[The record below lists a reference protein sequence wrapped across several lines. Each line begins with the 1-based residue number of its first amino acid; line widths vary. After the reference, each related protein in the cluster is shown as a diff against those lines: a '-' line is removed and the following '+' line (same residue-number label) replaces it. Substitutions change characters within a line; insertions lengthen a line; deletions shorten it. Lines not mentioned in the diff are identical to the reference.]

1 MLVIEFSAQNKASW
15 LIKVK
20 NNNNLRIIIAMIG
33 YWLLINPILLSLI
46 NLFNYDWKIII
57 GFNLGFFSS
66 LLGFFI
72 LAKTSDWFF
81 SKVAYKQVLAFLI
94 FLFRVLLYGTVIGL
108 VIYFKFSNLFSLIA
122 GFSLLLIA
130 VFTNE
135 FLGLKKRKN
144 NMKDTEQC

>member
-1 MLVIEFSAQNKASW
+1 MIESSEQNKFSW

-20 NNNNLRIIIAMIG
+20 NNNYRIIIVMIG
-33 YWLLINPILLSLI
+33 YWLLINTILLSLI

-57 GFNLGFFSS
+57 GFNLGCISS
-66 LLGFFI
+66 LCGFLI
-72 LAKTSDWFF
+72 LSKTSNWFF
-81 SKVAYKQVLAFLI
+81 SKAVYKQALAFFI
-94 FLFRVLLYGTVIGL
+94 FLFRILLYATVIGL

-135 FLGLKKRKN
+135 FLSTKQRFNEKK
-144 NMKDTEQC
+144 NMKDTR

>member
-1 MLVIEFSAQNKASW
+1 MIGFSAQNKSSW

-20 NNNNLRIIIAMIG
+20 NNNNYRIIIVMFG

-46 NLFNYDWKIII
+46 NLFDYDWKIVI

-81 SKVAYKQVLAFLI
+81 SKVAFKQTLAFFI
-94 FLFRVLLYGTVIGL
+94 FLFRVLLYATVIGL

-135 FLGLKKRKN
+135 FLGFNKRKK
-144 NMKDTEQC
+144 NMKGIESC